1 MAIILPDSANSIL
14 LFSAEELKKHIK
26 LIFDEDI
33 DIVPIKN
40 KDQYKKYIF
49 LGIRPRQFSREL
61 KPEEA
66 VYVIGKTSIYI
77 FGNDEINRT
86 YSDESPGDFIN
97 KITSEAL
104 DLEYNRPGTLFAVY
118 TFLENEAGFTWIK
131 PGDDGIFFTKTS
143 SLELPVKEVSW
154 NPQLIQ
160 RNIRAG
166 TFTYRSQ
173 LMYGQYAP
181 KEFNL
186 SEEESLNKLQD
197 LLIWMRRMRL
207 GRNENY
213 RFSHAFNSYWEK
225 YKDTKPDIFA
235 FTVKGNRK
243 AMGRI
248 ERVKMCPSN
257 PDLPKIIVEEW
268 KNNLQKFPHQKS
280 KSISGCENDSDG
292 LGSDDWCHCD
302 ACNALDAREPGE
314 DLYDYVTDRYVYLWN
329 AILKE
334 ARKYQDDIMVTGY
347 AYENMLQPPRKEKL
361 EDGLL
366 IEFIPRMGGD
376 YDITEKLYEGWENA
390 GMKKMMFRPN
400 DMNWEIGIPMG
411 QEERIFN
418 NFKLAIRHNAIG
430 TDFDSML
437 GFWEGISDLTYYT
450 LAKGQ
455 VDPQVSFEK
464 LEDEFLTVFGEA
476 RENISQY
483 YRHWRNI
490 FNNKI
495 LKEELR
501 LNDGINTYFLEWARL
516 YRLTGRIDEFYSMGD
531 FDTTD
536 SYLDKALQKNISE
549 QARNYIQ
556 RMQIANQHSRLTFS
570 SFMAGKGGNRADMV
584 KKANDLISF
593 RIQNKNKIDIHWNL
607 LFQYQHYHMKDQI
620 GTRYL
625 GFLPKELDTSE
636 F

>member
-1 MAIILPDSANSIL
+1 MKNTFHFILVSLVAGCISCGKPSFVIDKNEIPSTAIILPDSANSIQI
-14 LFSAEELKKHIK
+14 FAGEEIKKHIK
-26 LIFDEDI
+26 LIFDEDMAI
-33 DIVPIKN
+33 APVKN
-40 KDQYKKYIF
+40 KDQYKKHIF
-49 LGIRPRQFSREL
+49 LGIRPRGFDREL

-66 VYVIGKTSIYI
+66 VYVVGKKSIYL

-86 YSDESPGDFIN
+86 WSDENPGDLKN
-97 KITSEAL
+97 KTKSEVL
-104 DLEYNRPGTLFAVY
+104 DLSNNRTGTLFAVY
-118 TFLENEAGFTWIK
+118 FFLEKEAGITWIK
-131 PGDDGIFFTKTS
+131 PGDDGIFFTKMN
-143 SLELPVKEVSW
+143 SLVIPVREAVW
-154 NPQLIQ
+154 NPQLVQ

-186 SEEESLNKLQD
+186 SEEESLKKEQD

-213 RFSHAFNSYWEK
+213 RFGHAFNSYWEK
-225 YKDTKPDIFA
+225 YKDTNPEIFA
-235 FTVKGNRK
+235 LTVKGNRK

-257 PDLPKIIVEEW
+257 PDIPKIIVNEW
-268 KNNLQKFPHQKS
+268 KDNLEKFPHQKS

-302 ACNALDAREPGE
+302 ACNAMDAREPGE
-314 DLYDYVTDRYVYLWN
+314 DLVDYVTDRYVYLWN
-329 AILKE
+329 AILGE
-334 ARKYQDDIMVTGY
+334 ARKVQGDIMVTGY
-347 AYENMLQPPRKEKL
+347 AYENMLQPPRKVKL
-361 EDGLL
+361 DDGLL
-366 IEFIPRMGGD
+366 IEFIPRMGGNFD
-376 YDITEKLYEGWENA
+376 VTEKLYEGWENA
-390 GMKKMMFRPN
+390 GMKKMMYRPN

-411 QEERIFN
+411 QEERIFS

-455 VDPQVSFEK
+455 AEPQASFEQ
-464 LEDEFLTVFGEA
+464 LEGEFLQVFGDA
-476 RENISQY
+476 REDIAKY

-501 LNDGINTYFLEWARL
+501 LNDGINTYFLE
-516 YRLTGRIDEFYSMGD
+516 
-531 FDTTD
+531 
-536 SYLDKALQKNISE
+536 
-549 QARNYIQ
+549 
-556 RMQIANQHSRLTFS
+556 
-570 SFMAGKGGNRADMV
+570 
-584 KKANDLISF
+584 
-593 RIQNKNKIDIHWNL
+593 
-607 LFQYQHYHMKDQI
+607 
-620 GTRYL
+620 
-625 GFLPKELDTSE
+625 
-636 F
+636 